1 MELRTRKGIVMTATP
16 TANQLR
22 GRAIGA
28 LFFAG
33 FGALWIGLALYI
45 KEMLTAASLSFV
57 ALDLAVLLAMAC
69 WLLREAKHFPAVADD
84 PERSRKFNRINIAQ
98 WIAVAFV
105 AFSFARLHIDAY
117 VMCGITAI
125 VGLHFFPLAWLFRYA
140 LHYVTGSVLL
150 VWAGLSAILVPVE
163 HLQGTSALG
172 TGIILWASAFTT
184 LCLAFTL
191 ARRSARADSAERAA

>member
-1 MELRTRKGIVMTATP
+1 MTATP

-22 GRAIGA
+22 GRAIGS

-45 KEMLTAASLSFV
+45 KEILTAASLSFV

-69 WLLREAKHFPAVADD
+69 WLLREANRFPAAAED
-84 PERSRKFNRINIAQ
+84 PEKGRKFNRINIAQ
-98 WIAVAFV
+98 WIAVAVV

-125 VGLHFFPLAWLFRYA
+125 VGLHFLPLARLFHYGM
-140 LHYVTGSVLL
+140 HYVTGSVLV
-150 VWAGLSAILVPVE
+150 VWAAASAILVPAE

-172 TGIILWASAFTT
+172 TGIVLWVSAFTT

-191 ARRSARADSAERAA
+191 ARRSARTDSAERAA